1 MFRAIPYSDKQTMT
15 SAMELKDMFLGK
27 KALTNLDIVLKSK
40 DISLL
45 TNICIVKV
53 VVFPV
58 VMYGSESQTIKKD
71 EC

>member
-1 MFRAIPYSDKQTMT
+1 M
-15 SAMELKDMFLGK
+15 
-27 KALTNLDIVLKSK
+27 TNLDIALKSK

-71 EC
+71 KC

>member
-1 MFRAIPYSDKQTMT
+1 
-15 SAMELKDMFLGK
+15 MFLGK